1 MADNENDPKDPQ
13 NLKDSKDPKDSG
25 DTEKTAGGTGGEKPL
40 GAYSQT
46 EIVRERV
53 KEFPQTP
60 GVYLMKNSVEK
71 IIYVGKAKN
80 LRSRV
85 RSYFTDSKDHS
96 PKTRL
101 LVRNIHK
108 VDYILTGTE
117 VEAFLVEAS
126 LIKKHRPR
134 YNIRLKDDKSY
145 PYIRVS
151 MTDKFP
157 RLYLA
162 RKVKKDGS
170 LYFGPY
176 TSGAAV
182 WGTIRFLNSTFQ
194 IRDCKDAFFASR
206 KRPCMTHQIGRC
218 TAPCTAYITEEAYKE
233 DIKGAVAFLRGRD
246 KSVVRDLTKKMK
258 QAAMDERFEAAAKV
272 RDSIESLKKILER
285 QAVVNDTSE
294 IDQDVIGF
302 HGTEAGTLIETI
314 HIRSGRVIGNRPH
327 FISLLDPAAPEEDVR
342 EWLTSFINQYYE
354 DEFVPDELLLP
365 VDLGNDLMRLLEA
378 VLKERGGH
386 DVRVRFPTDN
396 AGHKLLDMA
405 NSNALSH
412 YRDYVDK
419 SEAKQ
424 KGLEEIQERLKLPN
438 LPLRIECFDI
448 SNFQGSETVASQVV
462 FEDGAPNKD
471 QYRRY
476 KIRTVQG
483 ENNDFESMREVLTR
497 RFRHTEY
504 DDPQLIVI
512 DGGKGQLGIAME
524 VLKEAGR
531 SDIPVVGL
539 AKARAKGNFNDQEIS
554 ATEERFYL
562 PGRSNPVTFKPG
574 SEAFQILV
582 GIRDEAHRFA
592 ITYHRKLREATSLES
607 ELDFVVGLGEKRKR
621 ALLTKFA
628 NLDDIKAAS
637 IEELSKTP
645 GMNRVLAERVLVQL
659 NEESQLSGEETPD
672 EKAPNEN
679 LAGPSV
685 DDVQSFPDDG
695 T

>member
-1 MADNENDPKDPQ
+1 MTDNDDPKD
-13 NLKDSKDPKDSG
+13 
-25 DTEKTAGGTGGEKPL
+25 EKVTSGTGGSAPL
-40 GAYSQT
+40 GAYSQL
-46 EIVRERV
+46 EIVKDRV
-53 KEFPQTP
+53 KEFPITP
-60 GVYLMKNSVEK
+60 GVYLMKNAAEK

-80 LRSRV
+80 LRNRV
-85 RSYFTDSKDHS
+85 RSYFTDSRDHS

-151 MTDKFP
+151 MTDRYP

-182 WGTIRFLNSTFQ
+182 WGTIRFLNTTFQ

-218 TAPCTAYITEEAYKE
+218 TAPCTAYITEEAYKT
-233 DIKGAVAFLRGRD
+233 DIQSAVAFLRGRD
-246 KSVVRDLTKKMK
+246 KSVVRELTKKMK
-258 QAAMDERFEAAAKV
+258 SAAGEERFEAAAKV
-272 RDSIESLKKILER
+272 RDSIESLKKVLER

-294 IDQDVIGF
+294 IDQDVIGYF
-302 HGTEAGTLIETI
+302 GNDAGTLIETI

-327 FISLLDPAAPEEDVR
+327 FISLLDPNAPEEDVR

-354 DEFVPDELLLP
+354 DEFIPDELLLP
-365 VDLGNDLMRLLEA
+365 VDLGTDMHKLLEA
-378 VLKERGGH
+378 VLKERGGNEN
-386 DVRVRFPTDN
+386 VRVRFPTDQ
-396 AGHKLLDMA
+396 AGNKLLEMA
-405 NSNALSH
+405 NSNASSH
-412 YRDYVDK
+412 FADYVSK
-419 SEAKQ
+419 SEAKRD
-424 KGLEEIQERLKLPN
+424 GLKEIQERLKLPT
-438 LPLRIECFDI
+438 LPIRIECFDI
-448 SNFQGSETVASQVV
+448 SNFQGAETVASQVV

-476 KIRTVQG
+476 KIRTVVN

-497 RFRHTEY
+497 RLKHTEY

-524 VLKEAGR
+524 VLKQAGR
-531 SDIPVVGL
+531 TDIPVVGL

-562 PGRSNPVTFKPG
+562 PGRSNPVTFRPG

-582 GIRDEAHRFA
+582 GIRDEAHRD
-592 ITYHRKLREATSLES
+592 RRRE
-607 ELDFVVGLGEKRKR
+607 D
-621 ALLTKFA
+621 
-628 NLDDIKAAS
+628 
-637 IEELSKTP
+637 
-645 GMNRVLAERVLVQL
+645 
-659 NEESQLSGEETPD
+659 
-672 EKAPNEN
+672 
-679 LAGPSV
+679 
-685 DDVQSFPDDG
+685 
-695 T
+695 

>member
-1 MADNENDPKDPQ
+1 MVDENDKPD
-13 NLKDSKDPKDSG
+13 DSAEESKS
-25 DTEKTAGGTGGEKPL
+25 GEKKEKRTSGTSGTEAPL
-40 GAYSQT
+40 GALSRVDV
-46 EIVRERV
+46 IRDKVR
-53 KEFPQTP
+53 EFPQTP
-60 GVYLMKNSVEK
+60 GVYLMKSAAEK

-96 PKTRL
+96 PKTRF
-101 LVRNIHK
+101 LVKQIHH

-117 VEAFLVEAS
+117 VEAFLLEAS

-134 YNIRLKDDKSY
+134 YNIRLKDDKAY

-151 MTDKFP
+151 TSDRFP

-182 WGTIRFLNSTFQ
+182 WGTIRFLNRTFM
-194 IRDCKDAFFASR
+194 IRDCKDAFMVSR

-218 TAPCTAYITEEAYKE
+218 TAPCSHYFLPDEPYVTEGAYKE
-233 DIKGAVAFLRGRD
+233 DIAAAVAFLRGKD

-258 QAAMDERFEAAAKV
+258 QAASEERFETAAKV
-272 RDSIESLKKILER
+272 RDSIEAIKKVLER

-302 HGTEAGTLIETI
+302 HGGEQGTLIETI
-314 HIRSGRVIGNRPH
+314 HIRSGRVIGNRSH
-327 FISLLDPAAPEEDVR
+327 FLPLLDPNAPEEDVR
-342 EWLTSFINQYYE
+342 EWLVSFINQYYE
-354 DEFVPDELLLP
+354 DNFIPDELLLP
-365 VDLGNDLMRLLEA
+365 TDLGQDLMRLLEA

-386 DVRVRFPTDN
+386 DVKVRFPTN
-396 AGHKLLDMA
+396 EAGHRLLDMA
-405 NSNALSH
+405 NSNASSH
-412 YRDYVDK
+412 FGDYVSK
-419 SEAKQ
+419 SEAK
-424 KGLEEIQERLKLPN
+424 KRGLEEIQERLKLPGI
-438 LPLRIECFDI
+438 PTRIECFDI
-448 SNFQGSETVASQVV
+448 SNFQGAETVASQVV

-476 KIRTVQG
+476 RIRTVEG
-483 ENNDFESMREVLTR
+483 PNDFESMREVLTR
-497 RFRHTEY
+497 RFAHEEWE
-504 DDPQLIVI
+504 DPQLVVI
-512 DGGKGQLGIAME
+512 DGGKGQLGIALE
-524 VLKEAGR
+524 VLKAIGR
-531 SDIPVVGL
+531 MDIPVVGL
-539 AKARAKGNFNDQEIS
+539 AKARSKGSFSDAEIT

-562 PGRSNPVTFKPG
+562 PGRANPVTFKPG

-621 ALLTKFA
+621 LLLTKFA
-628 NLDDIKAAS
+628 NLDEIRAAS
-637 IEELSKTP
+637 VEELSKVP
-645 GMNRVLAERVLVQL
+645 GFNRILAERVLLQL
-659 NEESQLSGEETPD
+659 NEESQLSGEEGGQAED
-672 EKAPNEN
+672 QAQ
-679 LAGPSV
+679 A
-685 DDVQSFPDDG
+685 FPPEEEG
-695 T
+695 

>member
-1 MADNENDPKDPQ
+1 MAKNGDDNEN
-13 NLKDSKDPKDSG
+13 
-25 DTEKTAGGTGGEKPL
+25 KPL
-40 GAYSQT
+40 GQYSQV
-46 EIVRERV
+46 EIVREKV

-60 GVYLMKNSVEK
+60 GVYLMKNSAEK

-151 MTDKFP
+151 MSDRFP

-218 TAPCTAYITEEAYKE
+218 TAPCTQYITEEDYKE

-246 KSVVRDLTKKMK
+246 KTVVRELTKKMK
-258 QAAMDERFEAAAKV
+258 QAASEERFEAAAKT

-302 HGTEAGTLIETI
+302 HGTDAGTLIETI

-327 FISLLDPAAPEEDVR
+327 FISLLDPNAPEEDAR

-365 VDLGNDLMRLLEA
+365 LDLGNDLMRLLEA

-396 AGHKLLDMA
+396 AGHKLLEMA
-405 NSNALSH
+405 NTNALSH

-419 SEAKQ
+419 SEAKK
-424 KGLEEIQERLKLPN
+424 KGLEEIQSRLHLPN
-438 LPLRIECFDI
+438 LPIRIECFDI
-448 SNFQGSETVASQVV
+448 SNFQGAETVASQVV

-476 KIRTVQG
+476 KIRSVQG

-539 AKARAKGNFNDQEIS
+539 AKARAKGSFSDQEIS
-554 ATEERFYL
+554 ATEERFFL

-621 ALLTKFA
+621 AILTKFA
-628 NLDDIKAAS
+628 NLDDVRASS
-637 IEELSKTP
+637 IEELTKVP
-645 GMNRVLAERVLVQL
+645 GMTRVMAERVLLQL
-659 NEESQLSGEETPD
+659 NEESQLSGEEAPD
-672 EKAPNEN
+672 EKTSMSSGDEP
-679 LAGPSV
+679 
-685 DDVQSFPDDG
+685 QSFPED
-695 T
+695 

>member
-1 MADNENDPKDPQ
+1 MTDNDDPKD
-13 NLKDSKDPKDSG
+13 
-25 DTEKTAGGTGGEKPL
+25 EKVTSGTGGSAPL
-40 GAYSQT
+40 GAYSQL
-46 EIVRERV
+46 EIVKDRV
-53 KEFPQTP
+53 KEFPITP
-60 GVYLMKNSVEK
+60 GVYLMKNAAEK

-80 LRSRV
+80 LRNRV
-85 RSYFTDSKDHS
+85 RSYFTDSRDHS

-151 MTDKFP
+151 MTDRYP

-182 WGTIRFLNSTFQ
+182 WGTIRFLNTTFQ

-218 TAPCTAYITEEAYKE
+218 TAPCTAYITEEAYKT
-233 DIKGAVAFLRGRD
+233 DIQSAVAFLRGRD
-246 KSVVRDLTKKMK
+246 KSVVRELTKKMK
-258 QAAMDERFEAAAKV
+258 SAAGEERFEAAAKV
-272 RDSIESLKKILER
+272 RDSIESLKKVLER

-294 IDQDVIGF
+294 IDQDVIGYF
-302 HGTEAGTLIETI
+302 GNDAGTLIETI

-327 FISLLDPAAPEEDVR
+327 FISLLDPNAPEEDVR

-354 DEFVPDELLLP
+354 DEFIPDELLLP
-365 VDLGNDLMRLLEA
+365 VDLGTDMHKLLEA
-378 VLKERGGH
+378 VLKERGGNEN
-386 DVRVRFPTDN
+386 VRVRFPTDQ
-396 AGHKLLDMA
+396 AGNKLLEMA
-405 NSNALSH
+405 NSNASSH
-412 YRDYVDK
+412 FADYVSK
-419 SEAKQ
+419 SEAKRD
-424 KGLEEIQERLKLPN
+424 GLKEIQERLKRPTLPI
-438 LPLRIECFDI
+438 RIECFDI
-448 SNFQGSETVASQVV
+448 SNFQGAETVASQVV

-476 KIRTVQG
+476 KIRTVVN

-497 RFRHTEY
+497 RLKHTEY

-524 VLKEAGR
+524 VLKQAGR
-531 SDIPVVGL
+531 TDIPVVGL

-562 PGRSNPVTFKPG
+562 PGRSNPVTFRPG

-607 ELDFVVGLGEKRKR
+607 ELDFIVGLGEKRKR

-628 NLDDIKAAS
+628 SLDEIKAAS
-637 IEELSKTP
+637 LEDLTKTP
-645 GMNRVLAERVLVQL
+645 GMNRVLAERVLLQL
-659 NEESQLSGEETPD
+659 NEESQLSGEESLD
-672 EKAPNEN
+672 EKATGSVLAITAKGPVKNDSTTPNVLPGDET
-679 LAGPSV
+679 
-685 DDVQSFPDDG
+685 QEFPDDDV
-695 T
+695 

>member
-1 MADNENDPKDPQ
+1 MSDGASDNAKPKAKRPVKRTDKVASEGSRTSSDA
-13 NLKDSKDPKDSG
+13 L
-25 DTEKTAGGTGGEKPL
+25 GE
-40 GAYSQT
+40 YTQT
-46 EIVRERV
+46 ELVRERV
-53 KEFPQTP
+53 KDFPRTP
-60 GVYLMKNSVEK
+60 GVYLMKNVNEK
-71 IIYVGKAKN
+71 IIYVGKAKD

-96 PKTRL
+96 TKTKV
-101 LVRNIHK
+101 LVRQIHS
-108 VDYILTGTE
+108 VDYMLTGTE
-117 VEAFLVEAS
+117 VEAFLLEAS

-151 MTDKFP
+151 MSDKFP

-162 RKVKKDGS
+162 RKVVKDGS

-176 TSGAAV
+176 TSGQAV
-182 WGTIRFLNSTFQ
+182 FATIRFLNSTFQ
-194 IRDCKDAFFASR
+194 VRDCKDAFFNSR

-218 TAPCTAYITEEAYKE
+218 TAPCVDLVTKEAYNSDVKA
-233 DIKGAVAFLRGRD
+233 AVAFLRGRD
-246 KSVVRDLTKKMK
+246 KSVVRELTKKMK
-258 QAAMDERFEAAAKV
+258 DAANAERFEAAAKV
-272 RDSIESLKKILER
+272 RDSIEAIKKVLER

-302 HGTEAGTLIETI
+302 HGGEAGTLVETV
-314 HIRSGRVIGNRPH
+314 HIRSGRMIGHRSH
-327 FISLLDPAAPEEDVR
+327 FLSLLDPTAPEEDVR

-354 DEFVPDELLLP
+354 DQFIPDELLLP

-386 DVRVRFPTDN
+386 DVRVRFPTDQN
-396 AGHKLLDMA
+396 GDRMLEMA

-412 YRDYVDK
+412 FGEYVNK
-419 SEAKQ
+419 SEAK
-424 KGLEEIQERLKLPN
+424 KRGLEEIQERLSLPAP
-438 LPLRIECFDI
+438 PLRIECYDI

-476 KIRTVQG
+476 RIRTVEG
-483 ENNDFESMREVLTR
+483 NNDFESMREVLTR
-497 RFRHTEY
+497 RFKHTEY
-504 DDPQLIVI
+504 DDPNLIVI

-524 VLKEAGR
+524 VLREIGR
-531 SDIPVVGL
+531 KDLPVVGL
-539 AKARAKGNFNDQEIS
+539 AKARTKGSFEDREIA

-562 PGRSNPVTFKPG
+562 PGRQNPVVFKPG

-621 ALLTKFA
+621 LLLTKFPSLEA
-628 NLDDIKAAS
+628 IKAATV
-637 IEELSKTP
+637 EELSELT
-645 GMNRVLAERVLVQL
+645 GFNRVLAERVLLQL
-659 NEESQLSGEETPD
+659 NEDSQLEGTEVGVPENQVQKFPD
-672 EKAPNEN
+672 E
-679 LAGPSV
+679 
-685 DDVQSFPDDG
+685 D
-695 T
+695 